1 MLQIFKSLGLAAVA
15 VWEYL
20 IKRDV
25 KDVKNAVYIQPLMN
39 TKANIFII
47 KNVTFFFF
55 ICHVVP
61 KIVVKQERL
70 YILEGC

>member
-1 MLQIFKSLGLAAVA
+1 MLKMQF
-15 VWEYL
+15 
-20 IKRDV
+20 
-25 KDVKNAVYIQPLMN
+25 YIQPLMN
-39 TKANIFII
+39 MKANIFII

-70 YILEGC
+70 YVLEGC